1 MDFRVERMAS
11 RETWPIGRICL
22 HAEILMCASGDAI
35 GSSLARNNIGCAGSV
50 SEGLTNLGSIWLL
63 RTLGTQPDS
72 QHNEYE
78 GNAMVKLG
86 ILPEKQ

>member
-11 RETWPIGRICL
+11 RRAGLTGRMRL
-22 HAEILMCASGDAI
+22 HAEILMYASGDAN
-35 GSSLARNNIGCAGSV
+35 GSSMLRNNIGCAGSA
-50 SEGLTNLGSIWLL
+50 SRELSDLGLVWLLL

-78 GNAMVKLG
+78 
-86 ILPEKQ
+86 